1 MKVILVAGATGQQG
15 GSVIRALSDSEDYLC
30 LALTR
35 NPESPKAQ
43 KLQTLKNVKLVSGDL
58 NDIQQLRKVFEDAKS
73 TPTNAIWGV
82 FVALEYPG
90 LGANA
95 EGEER
100 QGKNIATVAQ
110 EFQVQSYIYTTS
122 CMLPFPDDKPPI
134 PKTTRHSK
142 ISIEKHVASLD
153 MPWTILR
160 PGFFME
166 NFNTSVS
173 GRFTGAAVQNC
184 MSPNVKLQLLTVE
197 DVGRFSRMIF
207 DDPSKLNHKIIDLA
221 TPGLDAQERSQTFL
235 ETAGYDIPSIP
246 SVIIHTVYWLNRHVQ
261 NMVGDF
267 VQSDDMRKSDPKG
280 YDANIQEAAS
290 HMKLVGFEE
299 WARKLNQGVDRE
311 TNEHGVTIWGLLSKR
326 T

>member
-15 GSVIRALSDSEDYLC
+15 GSVIRALSDSEDYIC

-35 NPESPKAQ
+35 NPETPKAQ
-43 KLQTLKNVKLVSGDL
+43 KLHHLKNVKLISGNL
-58 NDIQQLRKVFEDAKS
+58 NDIQQLRAIFEDARS
-73 TPTNAIWGV
+73 APEGAIWGV

-90 LGANA
+90 LGGNA
-95 EGEER
+95 ESEEN

-142 ISIEKHVASLD
+142 VSIEKHVASLD

-173 GRFTGAAVQNC
+173 GRFTGAAVQYC
-184 MSPNVKLQLLTVE
+184 MSPDVKLQLLTVD

-207 DDPSKLNHKIIDLA
+207 DNPMKLNHKTIDVA
-221 TPGLDAQERSQTFL
+221 TAGLDAQERSQTFL
-235 ETAGYDIPSIP
+235 RAAGYDIPSIP
-246 SVIIHTVYWLNRHVQ
+246 SLIIHTVYWLNRHVQ

-267 VQSDDMRKSDPKG
+267 VQSDELRKLDPKG
-280 YDANIQEAAS
+280 YDANLQEAS
-290 HMKLVGFEE
+290 NHMKLVNFEE
-299 WARKLNQGVDRE
+299 WARRSNQNRE
-311 TNEHGVTIWGLLSKR
+311 VNEHGVTVWGLLSKR